1 MAVDSGSG
9 ITFNGLATGLDTSSL
24 IAGLMKIERQPLDA
38 LQTRRSEID
47 KQQSLMRDFNS
58 KLLALRDAAQAIDE
72 RSSTLSAASTSEE
85 LLSYKAT
92 SSKDD
97 VVTATANGSATTG
110 TYSVR
115 VEQLACV
122 ARRISDGFS
131 SKTAIVATAGQLFHI
146 GFGGTADIDFT
157 IPPGGTSLEQLRDL
171 VNADPDNGGK
181 VRAEILYDGTKYRLV
196 LSGTET
202 GASHDL
208 TVTTNVL
215 GEGGGAFLDA
225 TKSQA
230 AQGSRAVVF
239 GVTVARDTN
248 DVEDAI
254 PGVTLHLAGLSSTTD
269 TSDAASVT
277 VARDDDAIADKIDAF
292 VKAYDA
298 VHDFVAGQSPTKDG
312 KAGGPLSG
320 DPTLLGAE
328 RLIQSKVGARYLFG
342 AARVTSL
349 GEIGVSFDG
358 SGRLSL
364 DRSKLSK
371 ALDADPNA
379 VRTLLSGDGVTDGA
393 ATAVAR
399 VLEPLVRSGDGA
411 LALRDKGFDARLHD
425 FDRQIEQMNT
435 RLDQR
440 ETTLRARFTALE
452 SLVSSLQSQAGFLSS
467 ITTTT
472 SR

>member
-1 MAVDSGSG
+1 
-9 ITFNGLATGLDTSSL
+9 
-24 IAGLMKIERQPLDA
+24 
-38 LQTRRSEID
+38 
-47 KQQSLMRDFNS
+47 
-58 KLLALRDAAQAIDE
+58 
-72 RSSTLSAASTSEE
+72 
-85 LLSYKAT
+85 
-92 SSKDD
+92 
-97 VVTATANGSATTG
+97 
-110 TYSVR
+110 
-115 VEQLACV
+115 
-122 ARRISDGFS
+122 
-131 SKTAIVATAGQLFHI
+131 
-146 GFGGTADIDFT
+146 
-157 IPPGGTSLEQLRDL
+157 
-171 VNADPDNGGK
+171 
-181 VRAEILYDGTKYRLV
+181 
-196 LSGTET
+196 
-202 GASHDL
+202 
-208 TVTTNVL
+208 
-215 GEGGGAFLDA
+215 
-225 TKSQA
+225 
-230 AQGSRAVVF
+230 
-239 GVTVARDTN
+239 
-248 DVEDAI
+248 
-254 PGVTLHLAGLSSTTD
+254 VTLHLAGLSSTTD